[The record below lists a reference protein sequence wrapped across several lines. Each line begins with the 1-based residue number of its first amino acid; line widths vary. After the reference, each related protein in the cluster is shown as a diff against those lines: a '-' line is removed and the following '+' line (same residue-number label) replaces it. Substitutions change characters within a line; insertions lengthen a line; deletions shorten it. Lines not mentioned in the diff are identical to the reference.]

1 MKKQSFTQKL
11 TNFLNGRGFY
21 IALALCIA
29 AIGVSCW
36 YLWRGGDP
44 DQRDGRGGQ
53 RGGDRH
59 PGAGGIRGDR
69 R

>member
-36 YLWRGGDP
+36 YLWRGRP
-44 DQRDGRGGQ
+44 
-53 RGGDRH
+53 
-59 PGAGGIRGDR
+59 
-69 R
+69 